1 LTSPALETEYL
12 IVGAYQAELSGK
24 TLIGKSYVVFGK
36 ANNSAICINNGTQIN
51 STVVGFTKH
60 NNSAINLS
68 AIADANTHSTVVG
81 FTKHNIRFT
90 YIGYII

>member
-1 LTSPALETEYL
+1 LDDL

-36 ANNSAICINNGTQIN
+36 ANNIN
-51 STVVGFTKH
+51 
-60 NNSAINLS
+60 
-68 AIADANTHSTVVG
+68 STVVG

>member
-1 LTSPALETEYL
+1 LDDL

-36 ANNSAICINNGTQIN
+36 ANNSAIDLSQIN
-51 STVVGFTKH
+51 ST
-60 NNSAINLS
+60 A
-68 AIADANTHSTVVG
+68 VG